1 MGFSSQMNRLARRF
15 ETTTEGRAGSGVADL
30 LSLNVSSLDDRPPF
44 VDLGLLKGCESFQ
57 LGLEVPGKL
66 LILADELGSGHNRT
80 GRLALQLIR
89 RRAELGQR

>member
-1 MGFSSQMNRLARRF
+1 M
-15 ETTTEGRAGSGVADL
+15 TEGRAGSGVADL

-44 VDLGLLKGCESFQ
+44 VDVGFLKGCESFQ
-57 LGLEVPGKL
+57 LGLEVPANNKL

-80 GRLALQLIR
+80 GRLALQLIS